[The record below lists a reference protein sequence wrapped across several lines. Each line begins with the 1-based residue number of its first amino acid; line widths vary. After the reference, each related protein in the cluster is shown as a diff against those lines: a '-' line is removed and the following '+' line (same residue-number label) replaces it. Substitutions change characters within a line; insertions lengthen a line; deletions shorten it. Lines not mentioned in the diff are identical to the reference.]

1 MEIKTDIVVI
11 GAGLAGVSAAIEAAS
26 QGKQVLVINQA
37 PGSSALSSGAWD
49 LADLPYRVTQ
59 TPVAEFNSIE
69 HNIEEILRRSHC
81 HPYLTMVHRLGHGAF
96 IDFLRQSVEQFRQ
109 ALPLRMVGNL
119 QQNRL
124 HITSYGSLKPTA
136 VVQASMMEGDVSSF
150 NQAKVLIV
158 GLKGFAPF
166 RSRFIREAMLE
177 FQASQ
182 LLPYLQFV
190 GNIDLELSGLENQNS
205 LSAFEIASALDQEE
219 KFVHFAQ
226 QLLSYIQGKVYTHVL
241 LPPVMGLVNSELIIR
256 GIQKITGLKAAET
269 LATTPSVPG
278 YRLNLALKQ
287 ALKNKNITQIQG
299 KIIRVKVRGRALYQI
314 EVRSEEE
321 SQIIEAKSYVFAGG
335 KFIGKGIKY
344 SENFTDSLFQIPL
357 FDGKDWVK
365 EKSLINFTHSPSSEA
380 QSLFKIGFQTNDAL
394 QPLNL
399 NHEIAFDN
407 LFTAGSALAGY
418 DYVHERS
425 GAGVA
430 ISTGAYA
437 AQMAASL

>member
-1 MEIKTDIVVI
+1 MEIKADIAVI

-26 QGKQVLVINQA
+26 QGKRVLVVHQA
-37 PGSSALSSGAWD
+37 AGATALSSGAWD
-49 LADLPYRVTQ
+49 LADLPYRVDQ

-69 HNIEEILRRSHC
+69 HNLEEILRRARF
-81 HPYLTMVHRLGHGAF
+81 HPYLNMAHRLGHGAF
-96 IDFLRQSVEQFRQ
+96 LDFLRQSVEQLRG
-109 ALPLRMVGNL
+109 ALPLKMVGNL

-124 HITSYGSLKPTA
+124 HITAFGTLKPTA
-136 VVQASMMEGDVSSF
+136 VVQASMMEGDLSSF

-158 GLKGFAPF
+158 GLKGFVPF
-166 RSRFIREAMLE
+166 RSRFLREAMLE

-190 GNIDLELSGLENQNS
+190 GNIDLELPGMENQTS
-205 LSAFEIASALDQEE
+205 LSAFEIAAALDQEE
-219 KFVHFAQ
+219 RFVQFAQ
-226 QLLSYIQGKVYTHVL
+226 QLLNYIQGKVYTHVL

-256 GIQKITGLKAAET
+256 GIQKITGLRVAET

-287 ALKNKNITQIQG
+287 ALKNKNITQIEGNIFQ
-299 KIIRVKVRGRALYQI
+299 VKVRGRSIYQI
-314 EVRSEEE
+314 EVRGEETKA
-321 SQIIEAKSYVFAGG
+321 IEAKAYVLASG

-344 SENFTDSLFQIPL
+344 SIKFVDPLFQIPL

-365 EKSLINFTHSPSSEA
+365 EKSSINFTHSPSSEA
-380 QSLFKIGFQTNDAL
+380 QSLFKIGFQTNEAL
-394 QPLNL
+394 QPLNSH
-399 NHEIAFDN
+399 HEVAFDN
-407 LFTAGSALAGY
+407 LFAAGSVLASY

-425 GAGVA
+425 GSGVA

-437 AQMAASL
+437 AQMASSV